1 MKIDLLRPDDLLN
14 LRIETT
20 NLRLESN
27 DLNIPPS
34 LVVEDPHKRAYMSV
48 IFPPQTIAEAAYFEA
63 SGIEPADANSKP
75 IDPGKGMPGQPSPP
89 RIPILYLLDDSLD
102 LPGQPSPPRIA
113 NALLGRPSRLVFQYH
128 LKRIYRFL
136 YKD

>member
-34 LVVEDPHKRAYMSV
+34 LVVEDPHKPAYMSV
-48 IFPPQTIAEAAYFEA
+48 IFPPQTI
-63 SGIEPADANSKP
+63 K
-75 IDPGKGMPGQPSPP
+75 
-89 RIPILYLLDDSLD
+89 
-102 LPGQPSPPRIA
+102 
-113 NALLGRPSRLVFQYH
+113 
-128 LKRIYRFL
+128 
-136 YKD
+136 